1 MGGNHHKVHEDKW
14 IVDEV
19 LDLEREYEREIE
31 EAEEMAKNIIQRAQE
46 KALKII
52 QSAEEEGVELIKAHT
67 VSGRIKGEKE
77 GERIIE
83 EAKRLLENLR
93 SKREEKVEAIAEA
106 LVKRVLGE

>member
-1 MGGNHHKVHEDKW
+1 MGGNHHKGHEDKW
-14 IVDEV
+14 IVDEI

-52 QSAEEEGVELIKAHT
+52 QSAEEEGVELIKAYT

-93 SKREEKVEAIAEA
+93 SKREEKVEAIAKA